1 MLPRNMHTSPFR
13 LIALGLAFAMLWA
26 SASVAAKFG
35 LRSAEPLVLFNVRF
49 ALAGALMLAWAHG
62 IKRER
67 LPRAAE
73 WKHLLVFGGLNTALY
88 LGFFVLGLKHV
99 AAGIGT
105 LATATNPLLI
115 GILAAMWAGR
125 RVGWREWLTIALGM
139 VGVGVATY
147 PLLATSYASWQ
158 GLVFMSLSMLAYS
171 VGTVY
176 YSSVEWHLSRVAING
191 WQAFVGGLIL
201 VPVMLALHDATHV
214 FAAFDTRFWLSEA
227 WLVLPVSIVAIQ
239 LWLYLLKIDPVRA
252 SMWLFLCPIFGFVY
266 ATMLLGEPFSVFTA
280 AGTLLVIA
288 ALYLGQRK
296 R

>member
-1 MLPRNMHTSPFR
+1 MHTPPFR
-13 LIALGLAFAMLWA
+13 LVALGLVFAMLWA

-35 LRSAEPLVLFNVRF
+35 LRSAEPLVLFNIRF
-49 ALAGALMLAWAHG
+49 AIAGSLMLAWAHG
-62 IKRER
+62 LRRER
-67 LPRAAE
+67 LPNGAE

-115 GILAAMWAGR
+115 GIFAAMWAGR
-125 RVGWREWLTIALGM
+125 QVSLRQWLTIALGM

-147 PLLATSYASWQ
+147 PLLATAYASWE

-176 YSSVEWHLSRVAING
+176 YSSVEWHLSRVTING
-191 WQAFVGGLIL
+191 WQAFIGGVML
-201 VPVMLALHDATHV
+201 VPAMLLLHDAQHS
-214 FAAFDTRFWLSEA
+214 FGLFDARFWLSEA
-227 WLVLPVSIVAIQ
+227 WLVLPVSIISIQ

-266 ATMLLGEPFSVFTA
+266 ATVLLGEPFSLFTA
-280 AGTLLVIA
+280 AGTVLVIA

-296 R
+296 P